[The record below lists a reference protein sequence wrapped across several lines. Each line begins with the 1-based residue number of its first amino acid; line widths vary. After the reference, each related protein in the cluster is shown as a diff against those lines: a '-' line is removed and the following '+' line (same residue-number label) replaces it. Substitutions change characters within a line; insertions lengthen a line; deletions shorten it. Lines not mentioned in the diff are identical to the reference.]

1 MATVVVEQSS
11 RLAAPPDEV
20 WCHATSMAGVNA
32 ELAPIAMSHPAD
44 RTELSDDVELGTPLF
59 TSTVRLGPLPF
70 DRHELTLV
78 ELEPGRWFQEE
89 SRSRLHRVWRHRRS
103 VAPDGG
109 GCVVTDRLE
118 IVPRLP
124 GAGPA
129 TRRLVAAVFER
140 RHRVLAARFGRR

>member
-1 MATVVVEQSS
+1 MTTIVVERST

-20 WCHATSMAGVNA
+20 WRHAISMVGVNA
-32 ELAPIAMSHPAD
+32 ELAPIRMSHPAG

-59 TSTVRLGPLPF
+59 ISTVRLGPIPL

-78 ELEPGRWFQEE
+78 GLEPGRWFQEE
-89 SRSRLHRVWRHRRS
+89 SRSRLHRVWRHRRT
-103 VAPDGG
+103 VTPDGA

-118 IVPRLP
+118 VVPRLP
-124 GAGPA
+124 GTGA
-129 TRRLVAAVFER
+129 TTRLVVGSVFAR